1 MSKLLKAILYAIGFS
16 LMSLAL
22 IPFVMGILWIFVFGD
37 STWPDIFGIDPIV
50 FVVYSLPLFGAISGF
65 IVGWKNL

>member
-37 STWPDIFGIDPIV
+37 STWPNFFGIDPIV
-50 FVVYSLPLFGAISGF
+50 FIVYSLLLVGAISGF
-65 IVGWKNL
+65 VTGWKKL